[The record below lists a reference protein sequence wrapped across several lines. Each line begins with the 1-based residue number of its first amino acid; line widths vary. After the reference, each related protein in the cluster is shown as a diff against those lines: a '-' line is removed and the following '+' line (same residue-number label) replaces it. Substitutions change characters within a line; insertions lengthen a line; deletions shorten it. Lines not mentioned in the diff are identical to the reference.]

1 MNKYLTAFCV
11 CVAVVGCSVA
21 RGEESADSGAPTRVS
36 GLVRWAEYVSLDIGD
51 YGDPQEV
58 RVTDGKFIAAVAQ
71 VLDEAKYFKREHSF
85 SISPALFV
93 FYGQGKMLLS
103 VSLQPGSVL
112 RLVTAGSGEENFAV
126 SKTTIS
132 ALIKLRATK
141 TANRSSLPAPSS
153 GAAN

>member
-71 VLDEAKYFKREHSF
+71 VLGEAKYFKREHSF
-85 SISPALFV
+85 SISPEFFV
-93 FYGQGKMLLS
+93 FYGQGKMLLA

-112 RLVTAGSGEENFAV
+112 RLATVGGEENFEV
-126 SKTTIS
+126 SKTTID

-141 TANRSSLPAPSS
+141 TANQSLLPAPSS
-153 GAAN
+153 GAAK